1 MGSAAR
7 HVICTLMIAAAAV
20 AIAVSCDAQSLYTPG
35 NVGVPT
41 NQRGEPEPAASLVGY
56 SMLVITPPPPREIQ
70 RHDLIT
76 IIVNQASQARREQ
89 TLETEKE
96 YDAEVR
102 LAQFLQLNRLLELRL
117 DPGALATDDL
127 LDLRANN
134 EFTGEGTYERRD
146 RLTTRVQAE
155 VIDVKPNGNLVL
167 EARTRMQT
175 DEEVQEF
182 VLSGVC
188 RTDDV
193 TLQNTVQSTQLHNL
207 TIAVRNEG
215 EVRRSAKKGFI
226 PRALEAI
233 FAF

>member
-1 MGSAAR
+1 MKPSHLNAIVA
-7 HVICTLMIAAAAV
+7 TAAALA
-20 AIAVSCDAQSLYTPG
+20 AASVSAQSLYTPG
-35 NVGVPT
+35 AVGVPV
-41 NQRGEPEPAASLVGY
+41 NQRGEPEPAASLIGY

-76 IIVNQASQARREQ
+76 IIVNQTSQSLREQ
-89 TLETEKE
+89 TLETSKE

-102 LAQFLQLNRLLELRL
+102 LAQFLQLNRLLEMRL
-117 DPGALATDDL
+117 DPGELVTNDL
-127 LDLRANN
+127 LDLAASN

-175 DEEVQEF
+175 DEEIQEF

-188 RTDDV
+188 RTDDI
-193 TLQNTVQSTQLHNL
+193 TQQNTVQSTQLHNL
-207 TIAVRNEG
+207 SITVRNEG
-215 EVRRSAKKGFI
+215 EVRKSAKKGFI

>member
-1 MGSAAR
+1 MKRAIG
-7 HVICTLMIAAAAV
+7 IAACVCVSGAALG
-20 AIAVSCDAQSLYTPG
+20 QTLYQPG
-35 NVGVPT
+35 QIGIPIND
-41 NQRGEPEPAASLVGY
+41 RGEQQPAASLAGY
-56 SMLVITPPPPREIQ
+56 SMLVIVPPPPREIQ
-70 RHDLIT
+70 RHDLVT
-76 IIVNQASQARREQ
+76 IIVNQTSQATREQ
-89 TLETEKE
+89 TLETAKD
-96 YDAEVR
+96 YDANFR
-102 LAQFLQLNRLLELRL
+102 LAQFLQLNRLLEARL
-117 DPGALATDDL
+117 DPGDLETDDL
-127 LDLRANN
+127 LDIAASN
-134 EFTGEGTYERRD
+134 EFTGEGTYERKD

-193 TLQNTVQSTQLHNL
+193 TAQNTVQSTQLHNL
-207 TIAVRNEG
+207 SIAVRNEG
-215 EVRRSAKKGFI
+215 EVRKSAKKGLI

>member
-1 MGSAAR
+1 MNTSRVQRVVG
-7 HVICTLMIAAAAV
+7 AAAALL
-20 AIAVSCDAQSLYTPG
+20 AVNTSAQSLYTPG
-35 NVGVPT
+35 AIGVPV
-41 NQRGEPEPAASLVGY
+41 NQRGEPEPAASLIGY

-70 RHDLIT
+70 RHDLVT
-76 IIVNQASQARREQ
+76 IIVNQTSQALREQ

-102 LAQFLQLNRLLELRL
+102 LAQFLQLNRLLEMRL
-117 DPGALATDDL
+117 DPGDLVTDDL
-127 LDLRANN
+127 LDLTSRN

-193 TLQNTVQSTQLHNL
+193 TQQNTVQSTQLHNL
-207 TIAVRNEG
+207 SIVVRNEG
-215 EVRRSAKKGFI
+215 AVRKSAKKGFI

>member
-1 MGSAAR
+1 MNAA
-7 HVICTLMIAAAAV
+7 HAKVITTIATAFITAV
-20 AIAVSCDAQSLYTPG
+20 AGAQSLYSPG
-35 NVGVPT
+35 NVGIPV
-41 NQRGEPEPAASLVGY
+41 NSRGEPEPAASLVGY
-56 SMLVITPPPPREIQ
+56 SMIVITPPPPREIQ

-76 IIVNQASQARREQ
+76 IIVNQTSQSRREQ

-96 YDAEVR
+96 YNAEAR

-117 DPGALATDDL
+117 DSGPLNTDDL
-127 LDLRANN
+127 LDIRANS
-134 EFTGEGTYERRD
+134 EFEGEGTYERRD

-182 VLSGVC
+182 VLSGVA
-188 RTDDV
+188 RTEDI

-207 TIAVRNEG
+207 TINVRNEG
-215 EVRRSAKKGFI
+215 EVRKSAKKGFI

>member
-1 MGSAAR
+1 MKRLVSA
-7 HVICTLMIAAAAV
+7 VCGAAV
-20 AIAVSCDAQSLYTPG
+20 VVPAIGQSLYGQGP
-35 NVGVPT
+35 VGVPV
-41 NQRGEPEPAASLVGY
+41 NQRGEPEPAASLIGY
-56 SMLVITPPPPREIQ
+56 SMLVIAPPPPREIQ

-76 IIVNQASQARREQ
+76 IIVNQTSQALREQ

-96 YDAEVR
+96 YDAAVR
-102 LAQFLQLNRLLELRL
+102 LAQFLQLNRLLEARL
-117 DPGALATDDL
+117 DPGDLVTDDL
-127 LDLRANN
+127 LDIRASN
-134 EFTGEGTYERRD
+134 EFAGEGTYERRD

-175 DEEVQEF
+175 DEEIQEF

-207 TIAVRNEG
+207 AIVVRNEG
-215 EVRRSAKKGFI
+215 EVRKSAKKGLI
-226 PRALEAI
+226 PRALEAL

>member
-1 MGSAAR
+1 MSRTLKNVAAGF
-7 HVICTLMIAAAAV
+7 TLACVAAPAA
-20 AIAVSCDAQSLYTPG
+20 AQSLYSSD
-35 NVGVPT
+35 NVAVPI
-41 NQRGEPEPAASLVGY
+41 NQRGEPEPAASLIGY

-76 IIVNQASQARREQ
+76 IIVNQTSQALREQ

-96 YDAEVR
+96 YDAQVR
-102 LAQFLQLNRLLELRL
+102 LAQFLQLNRLLEMRL
-117 DPGALATDDL
+117 DPGALVTDDL
-127 LDLRANN
+127 LDLRASN

-175 DEEVQEF
+175 DEEIQEF

-188 RTDDV
+188 RTDDI

-207 TIAVRNEG
+207 SIVVRNEG
-215 EVRRSAKKGFI
+215 EIRKSAKKGFI

>member
-1 MGSAAR
+1 MNR
-7 HVICTLMIAAAAV
+7 VLCL
-20 AIAVSCDAQSLYTPG
+20 AVSVCLGGVASGQTLYQQG
-35 NVGVPT
+35 QIGVPI
-41 NQRGEPEPAASLVGY
+41 NDRGEQRPAASLMGY
-56 SMLVITPPPPREIQ
+56 SMLVIVPPPPREIQ
-70 RHDLIT
+70 RHDLVT
-76 IIVNQASQARREQ
+76 IIVNQTSQALREQ
-89 TLETEKE
+89 TLETEKD
-96 YDAEVR
+96 YDANVR
-102 LAQFLQLNRLLELRL
+102 LAQFLQLNRLLEARL
-117 DPGALATDDL
+117 DPGALETGDL
-127 LDLRANN
+127 LDISASN

-167 EARTRMQT
+167 EARTRLQT

-193 TLQNTVQSTQLHNL
+193 TTQNTVQSTQLHDL
-207 TIAVRNEG
+207 SIAVRNEG
-215 EVRRSAKKGFI
+215 EVRKSAKKGLI